1 MVERLNSDILYDCSE
16 GKNLIS
22 HCRMSIFGSL
32 GFAKEDLCGKPLIG
46 IVNSFTDINPGHMHL
61 DKLAGAVKEGVIQAG
76 GTAVQFNTPAPCD
89 ATSCGLEPMKYILP
103 QRDLIADSIEMM
115 VRCNSFDGL
124 VFLSSC
130 DKIVPGQLMA
140 AARLNLPAIFVTGG
154 ASLPARFFATKD
166 IAAQQDPT
174 EEFIATGNPDLVP
187 IIYGCYG
194 GGAGACSGFGTA
206 NTMQAMAEVLG
217 LTLPGCATVLAV
229 DPEKI
234 RYARTSGRRIVQM
247 VREQLRP
254 DKILTKGGFENA
266 ICVHTAMAG
275 STNAVIHLCAIA
287 HECGVDIGISD
298 FERLGKGIPC
308 VCGVVPSGH
317 YSHLDLHRAGGIP
330 ALEKRISDH
339 LHKDVLTV
347 TGDSVAHILDKA
359 QICDEEVIR
368 PLDNPFYEGG
378 GLAILRGNLA
388 PGSAVI
394 KASAVKPEMRVH
406 TGPAKVF
413 NSEVE
418 ARIGI
423 NEGKI
428 EPGDVIVIRYEG
440 PKGGPGMREM
450 LMITK
455 YLVYSGKA
463 DDVALVTDGRFSG
476 FTAGPAVGHV
486 CPEAADGGPIAL
498 VKDGDIIT
506 IDIVNRTLTLHV
518 SDAVLAERKKS
529 WIPLKRES
537 NGYLK
542 RYSEMV
548 TSSAEG
554 AWLK

>member
-61 DKLAGAVKEGVIQAG
+61 DKLAGAVKEGVLQAG

-234 RYARTSGRRIVQM
+234 RYARASGRRIVQM

>member
-1 MVERLNSDILYDCSE
+1 MAERLNSDILYDFSE
-16 GKNLIS
+16 KRNLIS

-32 GFAKEDLCGKPLIG
+32 GFAQEDLCHKPLIG

-61 DKLAGAVKEGVIQAG
+61 DKLAEAVKEGILQAG
-76 GTAVQFNTPAPCD
+76 GAAVQFNTPAPCD

-154 ASLPARFFATKD
+154 PSLPAMFFATKD
-166 IAAQQDPT
+166 KASQQDPT
-174 EEFIATGNPDLVP
+174 EQFIATGNPDLIP
-187 IIYGCYG
+187 TIYGCHG

-206 NTMQAMAEVLG
+206 NTMQAMAEALG
-217 LTLPGCATVLAV
+217 LTLPGCSTVLAV
-229 DPEKI
+229 DPEKT
-234 RYARTSGRRIVQM
+234 RYARASGRRIVQM
-247 VREQLRP
+247 VHEQLTP
-254 DKILTKGGFENA
+254 EKILRKETFENA

-287 HECGVDIGISD
+287 HELGIDIGVSD
-298 FERLGKGIPC
+298 FERLGKGLPC

-317 YSHLDLHRAGGIP
+317 HSHLDLHRAGGIP
-330 ALEKRISDH
+330 ALEKRIADY
-339 LHKDVLTV
+339 LHKATLTV
-347 TGDSVAHILDKA
+347 SGSSLADILDKA
-359 QICDEEVIR
+359 KICDEEVIR
-368 PLDNPFYEGG
+368 PLNNPFYEGG

-388 PGSAVI
+388 PDSAVI
-394 KASAVKPEMRVH
+394 KASAVNPEMRLH

-418 ARIGI
+418 ARVGI

-428 EPGDVIVIRYEG
+428 EHGDVIVIRYEG

-498 VKDGDIIT
+498 VEDGDIIT

-518 SDAVLAERKKS
+518 SDEVLAERKKN
-529 WIPLKRES
+529 WVPLKRELS
-537 NGYLK
+537 GYLK
-542 RYSEMV
+542 RYSETV
-548 TSSAEG
+548 TAAAEG